1 MSSGPKSVTSTTS
14 NEPPGFLLGPLTT
27 AANAAQSAFTGG
39 RPGGGFPG
47 GVGGGTPFGGGV
59 TGGPGGFG
67 LDGFGGGG
75 FPGQQGGLPGGVAGG
90 PGAGLIG
97 QGQNLIS
104 QTLGGDFLD
113 PSTNPFLQSTFNR
126 AADLTRGRLDTEF
139 AGAGRN
145 LGASQPARSE
155 ELQTLASNIFGQNF
169 QAERDRQTNALA
181 SSQDFDPLNLLIN
194 RLAGIIPG
202 AGGTITSTQPVF
214 KTGIFSDRRLKT
226 NIKRIGTVRD
236 YPWYSFDYI
245 WGESSEGFMSDEIPQ
260 QHVSQR
266 FGFDVVD
273 YGSIL

>member
-14 NEPPGFLLGPLTT
+14 EAPPEFLVGPLTT
-27 AANAAQSAFTGG
+27 AANAAQSAFTG
-39 RPGGGFPG
+39 FPG
-47 GVGGGTPFGGGV
+47 GGGTPFGGGV
-59 TGGPGGFG
+59 RGGGPGRGRFPV
-67 LDGFGGGG
+67 DSG
-75 FPGQQGGLPGGVAGG
+75 FPGQQTGGLAGGGG

-97 QGQNLIS
+97 QGQDLLS

-145 LGASQPARSE
+145 LGAAQPARSE

-169 QAERDRQTNALA
+169 QAERDRQINALA
-181 SSQDFDPLNLLIN
+181 SSQDFDPINLLIN

-202 AGGTITSTQPVF
+202 AGGTTTSTQPVF
-214 KTGIFSDRRLKT
+214 KTGIFSDRRLKE
-226 NIKRIGTVRD
+226 NIKLIGQVKG
-236 YPWYSFDYI
+236 YPWYSFNYI

>member
-1 MSSGPKSVTSTTS
+1 VSSGPKSVTSTT
-14 NEPPGFLLGPLTT
+14 NVEPPGFLLRPLTT
-27 AANAAQSAFTGG
+27 AANAAQSAF
-39 RPGGGFPG
+39 GGFPG
-47 GVGGGTPFGGGV
+47 GGGGLPGGVRGGRGGGR
-59 TGGPGGFG
+59 GGFG

-75 FPGQQGGLPGGVAGG
+75 FPGQQAGGLASAAGG

-97 QGQNLIS
+97 QGQDLIS

-113 PSTNPFLQSTFNR
+113 PSSNPFLQSTFNR

-145 LGASQPARSE
+145 LGAAQPARSE

-169 QAERDRQTNALA
+169 QNERDRQINALGSA
-181 SSQDFDPLNLLIN
+181 QGFDPLNILIN

-202 AGGTITSTQPVF
+202 AGGVTTATQPVF

-226 NIKRIGTVRD
+226 NIKRIGTVKD

-245 WGESSEGFMSDEIPQ
+245 WGESSQGFMSDEIPQ
-260 QHVSQR
+260 QHVWQR
-266 FGFDVVD
+266 FGFDVID